1 MTLNEK
7 IAALPQKSH
16 YSYADF
22 IDIVEILRSEQ
33 GCPWDRE
40 QNHQSIRKGLIEE
53 TYEVVEA
60 IDNADPV
67 LLREELGDLLLQ
79 IVFHAQIEREEGRFE
94 MDDVI
99 NDISKKMIHRHP
111 HVFGDV
117 HVKNSSEVLDNW
129 EVIKTEEKQRN
140 TLADKLRA
148 IPPMMPALMRA
159 AKVGKKAGISD
170 GQAPADIL
178 AAIEADLQKAKSA
191 LTAGNLDAETAVGSL
206 LLQMTSLSRALDV
219 EPEYAL
225 TRQTEALNLSSP
237 HPWPIRPTSKAP
249 GKASKE
255 KMSYHHL

>member
-7 IAALPQKSH
+7 IAALPQKTH
-16 YSYADF
+16 YSFSDF
-22 IDIVEILRSEQ
+22 IDLVEILRSEQ

-40 QNHQSIRKGLIEE
+40 QDHQSIRKGLIEE

-94 MDDVI
+94 MGDVI
-99 NDISKKMIHRHP
+99 NDICKKMIHRHP
-111 HVFGDV
+111 HVFGSV
-117 HVKNSSEVLDNW
+117 HVENSAEVLDNW
-129 EVIKTEEKQRN
+129 EAIKTEEKQRN

-170 GQAPADIL
+170 GLTAANIL
-178 AAIEADLQKAKSA
+178 SQIETNLQNTKSA
-191 LTAGNLDAETAVGSL
+191 LASDKLDAEAAVGSL
-206 LLQMTSLSRALDV
+206 LLQITSLSRALDV

-225 TRQTEALNLSSP
+225 TRQTEAIIEQIEQKNQ
-237 HPWPIRPTSKAP
+237 
-249 GKASKE
+249 
-255 KMSYHHL
+255 

>member
-16 YSYADF
+16 YSFSDF
-22 IDIVEILRSEQ
+22 IDLVEILRSEQ

-60 IDNADPV
+60 IDNSDPV

-94 MDDVI
+94 MGDVVDDI
-99 NDISKKMIHRHP
+99 CKKMIHRHP
-111 HVFGDV
+111 HVFGNV
-117 HVKNSSEVLDNW
+117 HVENSTEVLSNW
-129 EVIKTEEKQRN
+129 EAIKTEEKQRN
-140 TLADKLRA
+140 TLVDKLRA

-159 AKVGKKAGISD
+159 AKVGKKAGISE
-170 GQAPADIL
+170 GLSAADIL
-178 AAIEADLQKAKSA
+178 SDIEGNLQNTQSA
-191 LTAGNLDAETAVGSL
+191 LASDNLNAEAAVGSL
-206 LLQMTSLSRALDV
+206 LMQMTSLARALDV

-225 TRQTEALNLSSP
+225 TRQTEALIEQIEQKNS
-237 HPWPIRPTSKAP
+237 
-249 GKASKE
+249 
-255 KMSYHHL
+255 